1 MLELS
6 GGHARFL
13 ADRSASAIMPAS
25 DLVDEAKG
33 LR

>member
-1 MLELS
+1 MLELA

-13 ADRSASAIMPAS
+13 ADRSASASAPGR